1 MSMSGSRTVSG
12 RARVVTAL
20 ATAVVLSG
28 LAASPATAQE
38 TPQAGVAAAVV
49 SPAEVSGK
57 PRTERLPVRSGMEMF
72 LQDQITTG
80 PGARLQILLLDQTTF
95 TVGPQSEVTIDRFV
109 YDPET
114 GTGEVAAEVTKGI
127 MRYVSGSVGKNNPEN
142 VTLETPAATLGIRG
156 TALFVAAVPD
166 RPDTY
171 FAGLIGPGIGNNA
184 LARPGGFTMR
194 NEHGVTVVRRSGF
207 GAYVTQGEAPQ
218 DAIRIPESL
227 QVRLH
232 QSLRPSSRDTG
243 DSAPQRAGTG
253 QAPTTAAGQDVAESR
268 ELAQRQQRVDADTR
282 AAIESASAATTQS
295 RSRPEVPDDLQ
306 PSPTDPNLGIDVPFF
321 AQLQWDNVVDM
332 DLHATGPNPSE
343 SGRYHV
349 YFANDIGPIGDSG
362 TPVAELDQDETS
374 GTGGSEVITIN
385 DLVDGGPTR
394 ISAFNFGAPAGST
407 ELAEQSNAIVSL
419 LRNGSIS
426 RGPGGSVVVDG
437 SLIAEV
443 AAPESGAGNT
453 FVAFEI
459 APNGQITE
467 VRELR
472 DFSGSADVQ

>member
-1 MSMSGSRTVSG
+1 
-12 RARVVTAL
+12 
-20 ATAVVLSG
+20 
-28 LAASPATAQE
+28 
-38 TPQAGVAAAVV
+38 
-49 SPAEVSGK
+49 
-57 PRTERLPVRSGMEMF
+57 MEMF
-72 LQDQITTG
+72 LQDEIATG
-80 PGARLQILLLDQTTF
+80 ADARLQILLLDETTF
-95 TVGPQSEVTIDRFV
+95 TVGPESNVTIDRFV
-109 YDPET
+109 YDPES

-142 VTLETPAATLGIRG
+142 VTLETPAATLGVRG

-171 FAGLIGPGIGNNA
+171 FAGLIGPGIANNA

-218 DAIRIPESL
+218 DAIRIPDSL

-232 QSLRPSSRDTG
+232 QSLRPSTGDTG
-243 DSAPQRAGTG
+243 DSVQQRAGTS
-253 QAPTTAAGQDVAESR
+253 QAPTSMAGQDVAESR
-268 ELAQRQQRVDADTR
+268 ELAQRQQRVDADTS
-282 AAIESASAATTQS
+282 AALESASEATTQAQ
-295 RSRPEVPDDLQ
+295 SRPEIPDDLRES
-306 PSPTDPNLGIDVPFF
+306 PSDPDLGIDVPFF
-321 AQLQWDNVVDM
+321 AQLQWDNIVDM
-332 DLHATGPNPSE
+332 DLHATGPNPSG

-349 YFANDIGPIGDSG
+349 YFANDVGPIGDGG
-362 TPVAELDQDETS
+362 TPVAELDQDEIS
-374 GTGGSEVITIN
+374 GTGGSEVVTIN

-394 ISAFNFGAPAGST
+394 ISAFNFGALTGST
-407 ELAEQSNAIVSL
+407 ELAEQSNAVVSL
-419 LRNGSIS
+419 LRNGSIN

-472 DFSGSADVQ
+472 DFTSSSDVQ